1 MLRLA
6 RPLRRQVLTGY
17 FQLPASASEAELRDA
32 YYAVAKRLHPDV
44 AGEER
49 AADFKHAQEAYEA
62 AKFEIRA
69 RDGQLSVGEKHPF
82 GEGYYRGTTQTDYYR
97 GGRNATWSES
107 SSYNPYGSDAVTNDP
122 WTKRKARYIAAG
134 VMVAMWAV
142 VLELFSASCG
152 QRMSYKPF
160 WKRGGGGWARRY
172 DSSWEVD
179 QSYAAR
185 PPPDPEEGPRQPKS
199 KEIAVSS
206 FYTERIPKLR
216 SSVTQSQLVKKKQDG
231 EPKTNREAARAVAE
245 AQGLAAAARRNG
257 GLPTGPPSPEELRV
271 LELTKRVRGGVCAD
285 PLHEASVMHAGA
297 VAEPLHEASVRPGGA
312 VAEPLT
318 EASVLHDGALAEPLT
333 EASVG

>member
-1 MLRLA
+1 
-6 RPLRRQVLTGY
+6 
-17 FQLPASASEAELRDA
+17 
-32 YYAVAKRLHPDV
+32 VAKRLHPDV

-69 RDGQLSVGEKHPF
+69 RDGELSVGEKHPF

-122 WTKRKARYIAAG
+122 STKRKARYIAAG

-199 KEIAVSS
+199 KEIAVSN
-206 FYTERIPKLR
+206 FYVERIPKLR
-216 SSVTQSQLVKKKQDG
+216 SSVTQSQAAKKKQDEQDQKMDKMG
-231 EPKTNREAARAVAE
+231 VPKLSLLRAV
-245 AQGLAAAARRNG
+245 GR
-257 GLPTGPPSPEELRV
+257 GLPGSVPKKELRPDGSRRFPTPWKS
-271 LELTKRVRGGVCAD
+271 TKR
-285 PLHEASVMHAGA
+285 
-297 VAEPLHEASVRPGGA
+297 
-312 VAEPLT
+312 
-318 EASVLHDGALAEPLT
+318 
-333 EASVG
+333 